1 MPVVAVAGGSTPIGV
16 VADDDP
22 AELVELLL
30 SDFGRRLKT
39 LDNIVGVMRRKRSD
53 EHLNRYTSSSRFE

>member
-1 MPVVAVAGGSTPIGV
+1 MVPVVAVAGGLTPVGV

-39 LDNIVGVMRRKRSD
+39 LDNIIRVKDEEKKIRRAS
-53 EHLNRYTSSSRFE
+53 